1 MKAIHKTLVLITV
14 TLTASA
20 VSALAGTAQGQPASD
35 AAAKAAAPLDQLPHE
50 VQSGSVQVKKDDE
63 QAMAAQA
70 SVTAAEAAKVAA
82 GATNGKVLATK
93 LDDENGYL
101 IWEVEVLDPQ
111 GKETQIKIDAGNGSL
126 LAAEI
131 NGEGEHGDG
140 DRDEHRHSSWKFW
153 EDKDDGAQG
162 DTAEE

>member
-1 MKAIHKTLVLITV
+1 VKAIHKTLVLITL

-20 VSALAGTAQGQPASD
+20 VSALAGTAQGQLASG
-35 AAAKAAAPLDQLPHE
+35 AAAKAAVALDQLPHE
-50 VQSGSVQVKKDDE
+50 VQNGSIQVKKDKE
-63 QAMAAQA
+63 QTMAAQA

-101 IWEVEVLDPQ
+101 IWKVHVLDPQ
-111 GKETQIKIDAGNGSL
+111 GKEAQLNIDAGNGRL
-126 LAAEI
+126 LAAET
-131 NGEGEHGDG
+131 NSEGEHG

-162 DTAEE
+162 DKAEE